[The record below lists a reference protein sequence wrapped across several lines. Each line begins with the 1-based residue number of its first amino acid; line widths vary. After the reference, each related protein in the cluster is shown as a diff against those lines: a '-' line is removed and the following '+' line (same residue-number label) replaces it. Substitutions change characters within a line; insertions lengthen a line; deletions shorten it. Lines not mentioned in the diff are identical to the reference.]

1 MTVTAAP
8 NIPVKSVPNGALI
21 AWFGVILLAPDA
33 LLIRITGLEGMSLLF
48 WRGLLMGGT
57 LMVLWLIFAARRL
70 RQDIRVALSPVG
82 LLLIGVF
89 TVDAITFAIGIT
101 MTSATVMLTALA
113 TMPIFT
119 VLFSIPML
127 GEKPSIQTWLTVLFC
142 GIGIVIVVTSGHEAI
157 GAPTG
162 SPIIGGCLGIFTAAG
177 LGFAMVLKRR
187 YPELPTMLSTGT
199 ANMMTVGGGVGIAGQ
214 CGSGI
219 ASRNT
224 SDAGL
229 ADHGHTGSA
238 DGVFRAD
245 GCPALYLGDHRW
257 ADHADRKHY
266 GAAMGVDRHRRTAK
280 HHDGGRFHHCDQQ
293 PEFLFPIRRPNLP
306 PRLNNGGICVK
317 NKIANSAIR

>member
-57 LMVLWLIFAARRL
+57 LMALWLIFATRRL

-101 MTSATVMLTALA
+101 MTSASVMLTALA

-127 GEKPSIQTWLTVLFC
+127 GETPSIKTWLTVLFC

-199 ANMMTVGGGVGIAGQ
+199 ANMMTVGVAWVLLGNAVPVFPKEIYQMLALLTMGILILPMAFFALMVAPRYTSATTVGLIMLTECIMGPLWVWMGTGERPSIMMVAG
-214 CGSGI
+214 SI
-219 ASRNT
+219 IVIS
-224 SDAGL
+224 SL
-229 ADHGHTGSA
+229 S
-238 DGVFRAD
+238 FYF
-245 GCPALYLGDHRW
+245 LY
-257 ADHADRKHY
+257 ADR
-266 GAAMGVDRHRRTAK
+266 
-280 HHDGGRFHHCDQQ
+280 
-293 PEFLFPIRRPNLP
+293 P
-306 PRLNNGGICVK
+306 PHP
-317 NKIANSAIR
+317 A

>member
-8 NIPVKSVPNGALI
+8 DIPVKSVPNGALI

-199 ANMMTVGGGVGIAGQ
+199 ANMMTVGVAWVLLGNAVPVLPAETHQMLALLTMGILVLPMAFFALMVAPRYTSATTVGLIMLTESIMGPLWVWIGTGERPSIMMVAG
-214 CGSGI
+214 SI
-219 ASRNT
+219 IVISSLSFYFLYANRPP
-224 SDAGL
+224 
-229 ADHGHTGSA
+229 H
-238 DGVFRAD
+238 
-245 GCPALYLGDHRW
+245 PA
-257 ADHADRKHY
+257 
-266 GAAMGVDRHRRTAK
+266 
-280 HHDGGRFHHCDQQ
+280 
-293 PEFLFPIRRPNLP
+293 
-306 PRLNNGGICVK
+306 
-317 NKIANSAIR
+317 

>member
-57 LMVLWLIFAARRL
+57 LMGLWLIFAARRL

-199 ANMMTVGGGVGIAGQ
+199 ANMMTVGVAWVLLGNAVPVLPAETHQMLALLTMGILVLPMAFFALMVAPRYTSATTVGLIMLTESIMGPLWVWIGTGERPSIMMVAG
-214 CGSGI
+214 SVI
-219 ASRNT
+219 VIS
-224 SDAGL
+224 SL
-229 ADHGHTGSA
+229 S
-238 DGVFRAD
+238 FYF
-245 GCPALYLGDHRW
+245 LY
-257 ADHADRKHY
+257 ADRTPHP
-266 GAAMGVDRHRRTAK
+266 A
-280 HHDGGRFHHCDQQ
+280 
-293 PEFLFPIRRPNLP
+293 
-306 PRLNNGGICVK
+306 
-317 NKIANSAIR
+317 

>member
-57 LMVLWLIFAARRL
+57 LMVLWLNFAARRL

-199 ANMMTVGGGVGIAGQ
+199 ANMMTVGVAWVLLGNAVPELPAETHQMLALLTMGILVLPMAFFALMVAPRYTSATTVGLIMLTESIMGPLWVWIGTGERPSIMMVAG
-214 CGSGI
+214 SI
-219 ASRNT
+219 IVISSLSFYFLYANRT
-224 SDAGL
+224 P
-229 ADHGHTGSA
+229 H
-238 DGVFRAD
+238 
-245 GCPALYLGDHRW
+245 PA
-257 ADHADRKHY
+257 
-266 GAAMGVDRHRRTAK
+266 
-280 HHDGGRFHHCDQQ
+280 
-293 PEFLFPIRRPNLP
+293 
-306 PRLNNGGICVK
+306 
-317 NKIANSAIR
+317 

>member
-57 LMVLWLIFAARRL
+57 LMVLWLIFAACRL

-199 ANMMTVGGGVGIAGQ
+199 ANMMTVGVAWVLLGNAVPVLPAETHQMLALLTMGILVLPMAFFAQMVAPRYTSATTVGLIMLTESIMGPLWVWIGTGERPSIMMVAG
-214 CGSGI
+214 SVI
-219 ASRNT
+219 VIS
-224 SDAGL
+224 SL
-229 ADHGHTGSA
+229 S
-238 DGVFRAD
+238 FYF
-245 GCPALYLGDHRW
+245 LY
-257 ADHADRKHY
+257 ADRTPHP
-266 GAAMGVDRHRRTAK
+266 A
-280 HHDGGRFHHCDQQ
+280 
-293 PEFLFPIRRPNLP
+293 
-306 PRLNNGGICVK
+306 
-317 NKIANSAIR
+317 

>member
-199 ANMMTVGGGVGIAGQ
+199 ANMMTVGVAWVLLGNAVPVLPAETHQMLALLTMGILVLPMAFFALMVAPRYTSATTVGLIMLTESIMGPLWVWIGTGERPSIMMVAG
-214 CGSGI
+214 SI
-219 ASRNT
+219 IVIS
-224 SDAGL
+224 SL
-229 ADHGHTGSA
+229 S
-238 DGVFRAD
+238 FYF
-245 GCPALYLGDHRW
+245 LY
-257 ADHADRKHY
+257 ADR
-266 GAAMGVDRHRRTAK
+266 
-280 HHDGGRFHHCDQQ
+280 
-293 PEFLFPIRRPNLP
+293 P
-306 PRLNNGGICVK
+306 PHP
-317 NKIANSAIR
+317 A

>member
-199 ANMMTVGGGVGIAGQ
+199 ANMMTVGVAWVLLGNAVPVLPAETHQMLALLTMGILVLPMAFFALMVAPRYTSATTVGLIMLTESIMGPLWVWIGTGERPSVMMVAG
-214 CGSGI
+214 SI
-219 ASRNT
+219 IVIS
-224 SDAGL
+224 SL
-229 ADHGHTGSA
+229 S
-238 DGVFRAD
+238 FYF
-245 GCPALYLGDHRW
+245 LY
-257 ADHADRKHY
+257 ADRTPHP
-266 GAAMGVDRHRRTAK
+266 A
-280 HHDGGRFHHCDQQ
+280 
-293 PEFLFPIRRPNLP
+293 
-306 PRLNNGGICVK
+306 
-317 NKIANSAIR
+317 

>member
-127 GEKPSIQTWLTVLFC
+127 GEKPSIRTWLTVLFC

-199 ANMMTVGGGVGIAGQ
+199 ANMMTVGVAWVLLGNALPVLPAETHQMLALLTMGILVLPMAFFALMVAPRYTSATTVGLIMLTESIMGPLWVWIGTGERPSIMMVAG
-214 CGSGI
+214 SI
-219 ASRNT
+219 IVIS
-224 SDAGL
+224 SL
-229 ADHGHTGSA
+229 S
-238 DGVFRAD
+238 FYF
-245 GCPALYLGDHRW
+245 LY
-257 ADHADRKHY
+257 ADRTPHP
-266 GAAMGVDRHRRTAK
+266 A
-280 HHDGGRFHHCDQQ
+280 
-293 PEFLFPIRRPNLP
+293 
-306 PRLNNGGICVK
+306 
-317 NKIANSAIR
+317 

>member
-1 MTVTAAP
+1 MTVTDAP

-199 ANMMTVGGGVGIAGQ
+199 ANMMTVGVAWVLLGNAVPVLPAETHQMLALLTMGILVLPMAFFALMVAPRYTSATTVGLIMLTESIMGPLWVWIGTGERPSIMMVAG
-214 CGSGI
+214 SI
-219 ASRNT
+219 IVISSLSFYFLYANRPP
-224 SDAGL
+224 
-229 ADHGHTGSA
+229 H
-238 DGVFRAD
+238 
-245 GCPALYLGDHRW
+245 PA
-257 ADHADRKHY
+257 
-266 GAAMGVDRHRRTAK
+266 
-280 HHDGGRFHHCDQQ
+280 
-293 PEFLFPIRRPNLP
+293 
-306 PRLNNGGICVK
+306 
-317 NKIANSAIR
+317 

>member
-1 MTVTAAP
+1 MTVTDAP

-57 LMVLWLIFAARRL
+57 LIVLWLIFAARRL

-199 ANMMTVGGGVGIAGQ
+199 ANMMTVGVAWVLLGNAVPVLPAETHQMLALLTMGILVLPMAFFALMVAPRYTSATTVGLIMLTESIMGPLWVWIGTGERPSIMMVAG
-214 CGSGI
+214 SI
-219 ASRNT
+219 IVIS
-224 SDAGL
+224 SL
-229 ADHGHTGSA
+229 S
-238 DGVFRAD
+238 FYF
-245 GCPALYLGDHRW
+245 LY
-257 ADHADRKHY
+257 ADRTPHP
-266 GAAMGVDRHRRTAK
+266 A
-280 HHDGGRFHHCDQQ
+280 
-293 PEFLFPIRRPNLP
+293 
-306 PRLNNGGICVK
+306 
-317 NKIANSAIR
+317 

>member
-199 ANMMTVGGGVGIAGQ
+199 ANMMTVGVAWVLLGNAVPVLPAETHQMLALLTMGILVLPMAFFALMVAPRYTSATTVGLIMLTESIMGPLWVWIGTGERPSIMMVAG
-214 CGSGI
+214 SVI
-219 ASRNT
+219 VIS
-224 SDAGL
+224 SL
-229 ADHGHTGSA
+229 S
-238 DGVFRAD
+238 FYF
-245 GCPALYLGDHRW
+245 LY
-257 ADHADRKHY
+257 ADRTPHP
-266 GAAMGVDRHRRTAK
+266 A
-280 HHDGGRFHHCDQQ
+280 
-293 PEFLFPIRRPNLP
+293 
-306 PRLNNGGICVK
+306 
-317 NKIANSAIR
+317 

>member
-57 LMVLWLIFAARRL
+57 LMVLWLIFAVRRL

-127 GEKPSIQTWLTVLFC
+127 GETPSIKTWLTVMFC

-199 ANMMTVGGGVGIAGQ
+199 ANMMTVGVAWVLLGNAVPVLPAETHQMLALLTMGILVLPMAFFALMVAPRYTSATTVGLIMLTESIMGPLWVWIGTGERPSIMMVAG
-214 CGSGI
+214 SVI
-219 ASRNT
+219 VIS
-224 SDAGL
+224 SL
-229 ADHGHTGSA
+229 S
-238 DGVFRAD
+238 FYF
-245 GCPALYLGDHRW
+245 LY
-257 ADHADRKHY
+257 ADRTPHP
-266 GAAMGVDRHRRTAK
+266 A
-280 HHDGGRFHHCDQQ
+280 
-293 PEFLFPIRRPNLP
+293 
-306 PRLNNGGICVK
+306 
-317 NKIANSAIR
+317 

>member
-199 ANMMTVGGGVGIAGQ
+199 ANMMTVGVAWVLLGNAVPVLPAETHQMLALLTMGILVLPMAFFALMVAPRYTSATTVGLIMLTESIMGPLWVWIGTGERPSIMMVAG
-214 CGSGI
+214 SI
-219 ASRNT
+219 IVIS
-224 SDAGL
+224 SL
-229 ADHGHTGSA
+229 S
-238 DGVFRAD
+238 FYF
-245 GCPALYLGDHRW
+245 LY
-257 ADHADRKHY
+257 ADRTSH
-266 GAAMGVDRHRRTAK
+266 
-280 HHDGGRFHHCDQQ
+280 
-293 PEFLFPIRRPNLP
+293 P
-306 PRLNNGGICVK
+306 P
-317 NKIANSAIR
+317 

>member
-199 ANMMTVGGGVGIAGQ
+199 ANMMTVGVAWVLLGNAVPVLPAETHQMLALLTMGILVLPMAFFALMVAPRYTSATTVGLIMLTESIMGPLWVWIGTGERPSIMMVAG
-214 CGSGI
+214 SI
-219 ASRNT
+219 IVIS
-224 SDAGL
+224 SL
-229 ADHGHTGSA
+229 S
-238 DGVFRAD
+238 FYF
-245 GCPALYLGDHRW
+245 LY
-257 ADHADRKHY
+257 ADRTPHP
-266 GAAMGVDRHRRTAK
+266 A
-280 HHDGGRFHHCDQQ
+280 
-293 PEFLFPIRRPNLP
+293 
-306 PRLNNGGICVK
+306 
-317 NKIANSAIR
+317 

>member
-199 ANMMTVGGGVGIAGQ
+199 ANMMTVGVAWVLLGNAVPVLPAETHQMLALLTMGILVLPMAFFALMVAPRYTSATTVGLIMLTESIMGPLWVWIGTGERPSIMMVAG
-214 CGSGI
+214 SI
-219 ASRNT
+219 IVISSLSFYFLYANRT
-224 SDAGL
+224 P
-229 ADHGHTGSA
+229 H
-238 DGVFRAD
+238 
-245 GCPALYLGDHRW
+245 PA
-257 ADHADRKHY
+257 
-266 GAAMGVDRHRRTAK
+266 
-280 HHDGGRFHHCDQQ
+280 
-293 PEFLFPIRRPNLP
+293 
-306 PRLNNGGICVK
+306 
-317 NKIANSAIR
+317 

>member
-57 LMVLWLIFAARRL
+57 LMVLWLNFAARRL

-199 ANMMTVGGGVGIAGQ
+199 ANMMTVGVAWVLLGNAVPVLPAETHQMLALLTMGILVLPMAFFALMVAPRYTSATTVGLIMLTESIMGPLWVWIGTGERPSIMMVAG
-214 CGSGI
+214 SI
-219 ASRNT
+219 IVIS
-224 SDAGL
+224 SL
-229 ADHGHTGSA
+229 S
-238 DGVFRAD
+238 FYF
-245 GCPALYLGDHRW
+245 LYANRPP
-257 ADHADRKHY
+257 
-266 GAAMGVDRHRRTAK
+266 TP
-280 HHDGGRFHHCDQQ
+280 
-293 PEFLFPIRRPNLP
+293 PE
-306 PRLNNGGICVK
+306 
-317 NKIANSAIR
+317 

>member
-199 ANMMTVGGGVGIAGQ
+199 ANMMTVGVAWVLLGNALPVLPAETHQMLALLTMGILVLPMAFFALMVAPRYTSATTVGLIMLTESIMGPLWVWIGTGERPSIMMVAG
-214 CGSGI
+214 SVI
-219 ASRNT
+219 VIS
-224 SDAGL
+224 SL
-229 ADHGHTGSA
+229 S
-238 DGVFRAD
+238 FYF
-245 GCPALYLGDHRW
+245 LY
-257 ADHADRKHY
+257 ADRTPHP
-266 GAAMGVDRHRRTAK
+266 A
-280 HHDGGRFHHCDQQ
+280 
-293 PEFLFPIRRPNLP
+293 
-306 PRLNNGGICVK
+306 
-317 NKIANSAIR
+317 

>member
-199 ANMMTVGGGVGIAGQ
+199 ANMMTVGVAWVLLGNAVPVLPAETHQMLALLTMGILVLPMAFFALMVAPRYTSATTVGLIMLTESIMGPLWVWIGTGERPSIMMVAG
-214 CGSGI
+214 SI
-219 ASRNT
+219 IVIS
-224 SDAGL
+224 SL
-229 ADHGHTGSA
+229 S
-238 DGVFRAD
+238 FYF
-245 GCPALYLGDHRW
+245 LY
-257 ADHADRKHY
+257 ADRSSHP
-266 GAAMGVDRHRRTAK
+266 A
-280 HHDGGRFHHCDQQ
+280 
-293 PEFLFPIRRPNLP
+293 
-306 PRLNNGGICVK
+306 
-317 NKIANSAIR
+317 

>member
-119 VLFSIPML
+119 MLFSIPML

-199 ANMMTVGGGVGIAGQ
+199 ANMMTVGVAWVLLGNAVKVLPAETHQMLALLTMGILVLPMAFFALMVAPRYTSATTVGLIMLTESIMGPLWVWIGTGERPSIMMVAG
-214 CGSGI
+214 SI
-219 ASRNT
+219 IVISSLSFYFLYANRT
-224 SDAGL
+224 P
-229 ADHGHTGSA
+229 H
-238 DGVFRAD
+238 
-245 GCPALYLGDHRW
+245 PA
-257 ADHADRKHY
+257 
-266 GAAMGVDRHRRTAK
+266 
-280 HHDGGRFHHCDQQ
+280 
-293 PEFLFPIRRPNLP
+293 
-306 PRLNNGGICVK
+306 
-317 NKIANSAIR
+317 

>member
-33 LLIRITGLEGMSLLF
+33 LLIRITGLEGISLLF

-57 LMVLWLIFAARRL
+57 LMVLWLIFAARHL
-70 RQDIRVALSPVG
+70 RQNIRVALSPVG

-199 ANMMTVGGGVGIAGQ
+199 ANMMTVGVAWVLLGNAVPVLPAETHQMLALLTMGILVLPMAFFALMVAPRYTSATTVGLIMLTESIMGPLWVWIGTGERPSIMMVAG
-214 CGSGI
+214 SI
-219 ASRNT
+219 IVISSLSFYFLYENRT
-224 SDAGL
+224 P
-229 ADHGHTGSA
+229 H
-238 DGVFRAD
+238 
-245 GCPALYLGDHRW
+245 PA
-257 ADHADRKHY
+257 
-266 GAAMGVDRHRRTAK
+266 
-280 HHDGGRFHHCDQQ
+280 
-293 PEFLFPIRRPNLP
+293 
-306 PRLNNGGICVK
+306 
-317 NKIANSAIR
+317 

>member
-199 ANMMTVGGGVGIAGQ
+199 ANMMTVGVAWVLLGNAVPVLPAETHQMLALLTMGILVLPMAFFALMVAPRYTSATTVGLIMLTESMMGPLWVWIGTGERPSIMMVAG
-214 CGSGI
+214 SI
-219 ASRNT
+219 IVIS
-224 SDAGL
+224 SL
-229 ADHGHTGSA
+229 S
-238 DGVFRAD
+238 FYF
-245 GCPALYLGDHRW
+245 LY
-257 ADHADRKHY
+257 ADRTSHP
-266 GAAMGVDRHRRTAK
+266 A
-280 HHDGGRFHHCDQQ
+280 
-293 PEFLFPIRRPNLP
+293 
-306 PRLNNGGICVK
+306 
-317 NKIANSAIR
+317 

>member
-127 GEKPSIQTWLTVLFC
+127 GEKPSIQT
-142 GIGIVIVVTSGHEAI
+142 
-157 GAPTG
+157 
-162 SPIIGGCLGIFTAAG
+162 
-177 LGFAMVLKRR
+177 
-187 YPELPTMLSTGT
+187 
-199 ANMMTVGGGVGIAGQ
+199 
-214 CGSGI
+214 
-219 ASRNT
+219 
-224 SDAGL
+224 
-229 ADHGHTGSA
+229 
-238 DGVFRAD
+238 
-245 GCPALYLGDHRW
+245 
-257 ADHADRKHY
+257 
-266 GAAMGVDRHRRTAK
+266 
-280 HHDGGRFHHCDQQ
+280 
-293 PEFLFPIRRPNLP
+293 
-306 PRLNNGGICVK
+306 
-317 NKIANSAIR
+317 

>member
-8 NIPVKSVPNGALI
+8 DIPVKSVPNGALI

-199 ANMMTVGGGVGIAGQ
+199 ANMMTVGVAWVLLGNAVPVLPAETHQMLALLTMGILVLPMAFFALMVAPRYTSATTVGLIMLTESIMGPLWVWIGTGERPSIMMVAG
-214 CGSGI
+214 SI
-219 ASRNT
+219 IVIS
-224 SDAGL
+224 SL
-229 ADHGHTGSA
+229 S
-238 DGVFRAD
+238 FYF
-245 GCPALYLGDHRW
+245 LY
-257 ADHADRKHY
+257 ADRTPHP
-266 GAAMGVDRHRRTAK
+266 A
-280 HHDGGRFHHCDQQ
+280 
-293 PEFLFPIRRPNLP
+293 
-306 PRLNNGGICVK
+306 
-317 NKIANSAIR
+317 

>member
-187 YPELPTMLSTGT
+187 YPELPTMLSTGM
-199 ANMMTVGGGVGIAGQ
+199 ANMMTVGVAWVLLGNVVPVLPAETHQMLALLTMGILVLPMAFFALMVAPRYTSATTVGLIMLTESIMGPLWVWIGTGERPSIMMVAG
-214 CGSGI
+214 SI
-219 ASRNT
+219 IVIS
-224 SDAGL
+224 SL
-229 ADHGHTGSA
+229 S
-238 DGVFRAD
+238 FYF
-245 GCPALYLGDHRW
+245 LY
-257 ADHADRKHY
+257 ADRTPHP
-266 GAAMGVDRHRRTAK
+266 A
-280 HHDGGRFHHCDQQ
+280 
-293 PEFLFPIRRPNLP
+293 
-306 PRLNNGGICVK
+306 
-317 NKIANSAIR
+317 

>member
-199 ANMMTVGGGVGIAGQ
+199 ANMMTVGVAWLLLGNAVPVLPAETHQMLALLTMGILVLPMAFFALMVAPRYTSATTVGLIMLTESIMGPLWVWIGTGERPSIMMVAG
-214 CGSGI
+214 SI
-219 ASRNT
+219 IVIS
-224 SDAGL
+224 SL
-229 ADHGHTGSA
+229 S
-238 DGVFRAD
+238 FYF
-245 GCPALYLGDHRW
+245 LY
-257 ADHADRKHY
+257 ADRTPHP
-266 GAAMGVDRHRRTAK
+266 A
-280 HHDGGRFHHCDQQ
+280 
-293 PEFLFPIRRPNLP
+293 
-306 PRLNNGGICVK
+306 
-317 NKIANSAIR
+317 

>member
-199 ANMMTVGGGVGIAGQ
+199 ANMMTVGVAWLLLGNTVPVLPAETHQMLALLTMGILVLPIAFFALMVAPRYTSATTVGLIMLTESIMGPLWVWIGTGERPSIMMVAG
-214 CGSGI
+214 SVI
-219 ASRNT
+219 VIS
-224 SDAGL
+224 SL
-229 ADHGHTGSA
+229 S
-238 DGVFRAD
+238 FYF
-245 GCPALYLGDHRW
+245 LY
-257 ADHADRKHY
+257 ADRTPHP
-266 GAAMGVDRHRRTAK
+266 A
-280 HHDGGRFHHCDQQ
+280 
-293 PEFLFPIRRPNLP
+293 
-306 PRLNNGGICVK
+306 
-317 NKIANSAIR
+317 

>member
-199 ANMMTVGGGVGIAGQ
+199 ANMMTVGVAWVLLGNAVPVLPAETHQMLALLTMGILVLPMAFFALMVAPRYTSATTVGLIMLTESIMGPLWVWIGTGERPSIMMVAG
-214 CGSGI
+214 SI
-219 ASRNT
+219 IVISSLSFYFLYANRPP
-224 SDAGL
+224 
-229 ADHGHTGSA
+229 H
-238 DGVFRAD
+238 
-245 GCPALYLGDHRW
+245 PA
-257 ADHADRKHY
+257 
-266 GAAMGVDRHRRTAK
+266 
-280 HHDGGRFHHCDQQ
+280 
-293 PEFLFPIRRPNLP
+293 
-306 PRLNNGGICVK
+306 
-317 NKIANSAIR
+317 

>member
-199 ANMMTVGGGVGIAGQ
+199 ANMMTVGVAWLLLGNTVPVLPAETHQMLALLTMGILVLPMAFFALMVAPRYTSATTVGLIMLTESIMGPLWVWIGTGERPSILMVAG
-214 CGSGI
+214 SI
-219 ASRNT
+219 IVIS
-224 SDAGL
+224 SL
-229 ADHGHTGSA
+229 SFYFLYADQTPH
-238 DGVFRAD
+238 
-245 GCPALYLGDHRW
+245 PA
-257 ADHADRKHY
+257 
-266 GAAMGVDRHRRTAK
+266 
-280 HHDGGRFHHCDQQ
+280 
-293 PEFLFPIRRPNLP
+293 
-306 PRLNNGGICVK
+306 
-317 NKIANSAIR
+317 

>member
-199 ANMMTVGGGVGIAGQ
+199 ANMMTVGVAWLLLGNTVPVLPAETHQMLALLTMGILVLPMAFFALMVAPRYTSATTVGLIMLTESIMGPLWVWIGTGERPSIMMVAG
-214 CGSGI
+214 SI
-219 ASRNT
+219 IVIS
-224 SDAGL
+224 SL
-229 ADHGHTGSA
+229 S
-238 DGVFRAD
+238 FYF
-245 GCPALYLGDHRW
+245 LY
-257 ADHADRKHY
+257 ADRTPHP
-266 GAAMGVDRHRRTAK
+266 A
-280 HHDGGRFHHCDQQ
+280 
-293 PEFLFPIRRPNLP
+293 
-306 PRLNNGGICVK
+306 
-317 NKIANSAIR
+317 

>member
-8 NIPVKSVPNGALI
+8 NIPVKSVPNAALI

-33 LLIRITGLEGMSLLF
+33 LLIRSTGLEGMSLLF

-199 ANMMTVGGGVGIAGQ
+199 ANMMTVGVAWLLLGNTVPVLPAETHQMLALLTMGILVLPMAFFALMVAPRYTSATTVGLIMLTESIMGPLWVWIGTGERPSIMMVAG
-214 CGSGI
+214 SI
-219 ASRNT
+219 IVIS
-224 SDAGL
+224 SL
-229 ADHGHTGSA
+229 S
-238 DGVFRAD
+238 FYF
-245 GCPALYLGDHRW
+245 LY
-257 ADHADRKHY
+257 ADRTPHP
-266 GAAMGVDRHRRTAK
+266 A
-280 HHDGGRFHHCDQQ
+280 
-293 PEFLFPIRRPNLP
+293 
-306 PRLNNGGICVK
+306 
-317 NKIANSAIR
+317 

>member
-33 LLIRITGLEGMSLLF
+33 LLIRITGLEGISLLF

-57 LMVLWLIFAARRL
+57 LMVLWLIFAARHL
-70 RQDIRVALSPVG
+70 RQNIRVALSPVG

-199 ANMMTVGGGVGIAGQ
+199 ANMMTVGVAWVLLGNAVPVLPAETHQMLALLTMGILVLPMAFFALMVAPRYTSATTVGLIMLTESIMGPLWVWIGTGERPSIMMVAG
-214 CGSGI
+214 SI
-219 ASRNT
+219 IVISSLSFYFLYANRT
-224 SDAGL
+224 P
-229 ADHGHTGSA
+229 H
-238 DGVFRAD
+238 
-245 GCPALYLGDHRW
+245 PA
-257 ADHADRKHY
+257 
-266 GAAMGVDRHRRTAK
+266 
-280 HHDGGRFHHCDQQ
+280 
-293 PEFLFPIRRPNLP
+293 
-306 PRLNNGGICVK
+306 
-317 NKIANSAIR
+317 

>member
-70 RQDIRVALSPVG
+70 RLDIRVALSPVG

-199 ANMMTVGGGVGIAGQ
+199 ANMMTVGVAWVLLGNAVPVLPAETHQMLALLTMGILVLPMAFFALMVAPRYTSATTVGLIMLTESIMGPLWVWIGTGERPSIMMVAG
-214 CGSGI
+214 SI
-219 ASRNT
+219 IVIS
-224 SDAGL
+224 SL
-229 ADHGHTGSA
+229 S
-238 DGVFRAD
+238 FYF
-245 GCPALYLGDHRW
+245 LY
-257 ADHADRKHY
+257 ADRTPHP
-266 GAAMGVDRHRRTAK
+266 A
-280 HHDGGRFHHCDQQ
+280 
-293 PEFLFPIRRPNLP
+293 
-306 PRLNNGGICVK
+306 
-317 NKIANSAIR
+317 